1 MSPPTLKVRELGCR
15 PYLET
20 WEAMRTFT
28 DRRGRDTPDEL
39 WLLEHPPVY
48 TQGLA
53 GKPEHL
59 LDAGEI
65 PVIQTDRGGQITYHG
80 PGQLVAYPLL
90 DLNRLGVGI
99 RNLVATLEAITIDL
113 LADFGVSAKRKE
125 GAPGVFV
132 DDAKIAS
139 IGMKVR
145 RGCTF
150 HGLAFN
156 VSVELSPFERINPC
170 GFAGQPM
177 ARLVDLTGHRD
188 VAEIGRRL
196 AGRLAAAI
204 ALDWNIEE
212 THDENHPLAGR
223 CSTQSTNSNLPI
235 APRRSNPMKPRQP
248 KSGLKWS

>member
-1 MSPPTLKVRELGCR
+1 MSAPSLRVRELGCM

-20 WEAMRTFT
+20 WEAMRAFT
-28 DRRGRDTPDEL
+28 DGRSAETPDEL

-53 GKPEHL
+53 GKPEHV
-59 LDAGEI
+59 LDPGDI

-90 DLNRLGVGI
+90 DLDRLGLGI
-99 RNLVATLEAITIDL
+99 RTLVATLETVIIEL
-113 LADFGVSAKRKE
+113 LAHLGVPGQRKE
-125 GAPGVFV
+125 GVPGVFV
-132 DDAKIAS
+132 DGAKIAS

-156 VSVELSPFERINPC
+156 ITTDMSPFSHINPC

-177 ARLVDLTGHRD
+177 TRLQDIVDEPVR
-188 VAEIGRRL
+188 EIDIVHVGRLL
-196 AGRLAAAI
+196 AGQLARAI
-204 ALDWNIEE
+204 DLDWNIEP
-212 THDENHPLAGR
+212 THDEKHPLAVVTAAS
-223 CSTQSTNSNLPI
+223 STESVVHVESNET
-235 APRRSNPMKPRQP
+235 
-248 KSGLKWS
+248 

>member
-1 MSPPTLKVRELGCR
+1 MKLPSLKVRELGCR

-20 WEAMRTFT
+20 WEAMRAFT
-28 DRRGRDTPDEL
+28 DRRSAETADEL

-59 LDAGEI
+59 LDPGEI

-90 DLNRLGVGI
+90 DLDRLGLGI
-99 RNLVATLEAITIDL
+99 RNLVRTLESVTIEL
-113 LADFGVSAKRKE
+113 LAGLGVSGQRKE

-132 DDAKIAS
+132 GGAKIAS

-156 VSVELSPFERINPC
+156 IDMDLSPFARINPC

-177 ARLVDLTGHRD
+177 ARLAD
-188 VAEIGRRL
+188 VADDPAGDNDVERVGRLL
-196 AGRLAAAI
+196 AGRLADAI
-204 ALDWNIEE
+204 GLDWNMEA
-212 THDENHPLAGR
+212 THDENHPLAAVTGV
-223 CSTQSTNSNLPI
+223 SSAKSAVHVESNET
-235 APRRSNPMKPRQP
+235 
-248 KSGLKWS
+248 

>member
-1 MSPPTLKVRELGCR
+1 MNAPLKVRELGLR

-20 WEAMRTFT
+20 WMAMRAFT
-28 DRRGRDTPDEL
+28 DRRASDTPDEL

-53 GKPEHL
+53 GKPEHV

-65 PVIQTDRGGQITYHG
+65 PVVQTDRGGQITYHG

-90 DLNRLGVGI
+90 DLQRLGVGI
-99 RNLVATLEAITIDL
+99 RNMVALLESVTIDV
-113 LADFGVSAKRKE
+113 LADFGLKGQRRD

-156 VSVELSPFERINPC
+156 VELDLSPFSRINPC
-170 GFAGQPM
+170 GFAGQRM
-177 ARLVDLTGHRD
+177 ARLADLAEGSD
-188 VAEIGRRL
+188 VEQVGKAFTRGL
-196 AGRLAAAI
+196 ADGLG
-204 ALDWNIEE
+204 LDWALESTDDTGQLLSGLIQSE
-212 THDENHPLAGR
+212 TLVGAEK
-223 CSTQSTNSNLPI
+223 TQSGETQTTQI
-235 APRRSNPMKPRQP
+235 RS
-248 KSGLKWS
+248 

>member
-1 MSPPTLKVRELGCR
+1 MSLPILRIRELGLQ
-15 PYLET
+15 PYQEIWT
-20 WEAMRTFT
+20 AMRAFT
-28 DRRGRDTPDEL
+28 DRRARDTPDEL

-53 GKPEHL
+53 GKPKHV
-59 LDAGEI
+59 LDAGDI

-90 DLNRLGVGI
+90 DLERLGVGI
-99 RNLVATLEAITIDL
+99 RCLVSTLEAVTIEL
-113 LADFGVSAKRKE
+113 LADFGVHGERKQ

-132 DDAKIAS
+132 DGAKIAS

-156 VSVELSPFERINPC
+156 LDMDLSPFARINPC

-177 ARLVDLTGHRD
+177 ARLADLSGDCD
-188 VAEIGRRL
+188 VATIGRLLAERL
-196 AGRLAAAI
+196 TEALGLDATFERTDDTGDLLARFAAPGTT
-204 ALDWNIEE
+204 E
-212 THDENHPLAGR
+212 
-223 CSTQSTNSNLPI
+223 ST
-235 APRRSNPMKPRQP
+235 R
-248 KSGLKWS
+248 

>member
-1 MSPPTLKVRELGCR
+1 MNAPLKVRELGLR

-20 WEAMRTFT
+20 WMAMRAFT
-28 DRRGRDTPDEL
+28 DRRASDTPDEL

-53 GKPEHL
+53 GKPEHV

-65 PVIQTDRGGQITYHG
+65 PVVQTDRGGQITYHG

-90 DLNRLGVGI
+90 DLQRIGVGI
-99 RNLVATLEAITIDL
+99 RNMVALLESVTIDL
-113 LADFGVSAKRKE
+113 LADFGLKGRRRD

-156 VSVELSPFERINPC
+156 VNNNLFPFSRINPC

-177 ARLVDLTGHRD
+177 T
-188 VAEIGRRL
+188 RL
-196 AGRLAAAI
+196 ADLAEGSDVEQVGRAFTSGLADGLG
-204 ALDWNIEE
+204 LDWTLES
-212 THDENHPLAGR
+212 THDTSQLLAGLIQ
-223 CSTQSTNSNLPI
+223 SETPGAAENTQSGETQTTQI
-235 APRRSNPMKPRQP
+235 RS
-248 KSGLKWS
+248 

>member
-1 MSPPTLKVRELGCR
+1 MNAPLKVRELGIR

-20 WEAMRTFT
+20 WTAMRAFT
-28 DRRGRDTPDEL
+28 DRRASNTPDEL

-53 GKPEHL
+53 GKPEHV

-65 PVIQTDRGGQITYHG
+65 PVVQTDRGGQITYHG

-90 DLNRLGVGI
+90 DLQRLGVGI
-99 RNLVATLEAITIDL
+99 RNMVALLESVTIDV
-113 LADFGVSAKRKE
+113 LADFGLKGQRRD

-156 VSVELSPFERINPC
+156 VEVDLSPFSRINPC
-170 GFAGQPM
+170 GFAGQRM
-177 ARLVDLTGHRD
+177 T
-188 VAEIGRRL
+188 RL
-196 AGRLAAAI
+196 ADLAEGGDVEQVGKAFTRGLADGLG
-204 ALDWNIEE
+204 LDWALESTDDTGQLLSGLIQSE
-212 THDENHPLAGR
+212 TLVGAEK
-223 CSTQSTNSNLPI
+223 TQSGETQTTQI
-235 APRRSNPMKPRQP
+235 RS
-248 KSGLKWS
+248 

>member
-1 MSPPTLKVRELGCR
+1 MNAPLKVRELGIR

-20 WEAMRTFT
+20 WTAMRAFT
-28 DRRGRDTPDEL
+28 DRRASNTPDEL

-53 GKPEHL
+53 GKPEHV

-65 PVIQTDRGGQITYHG
+65 PVVQTDRGGQITYHG

-90 DLNRLGVGI
+90 DLQRLGVGI
-99 RNLVATLEAITIDL
+99 RNMVALLESVTIDV
-113 LADFGVSAKRKE
+113 LADFGLKGQRRD

-156 VSVELSPFERINPC
+156 VELDLSPFSRINPC
-170 GFAGQPM
+170 GFAGQRM
-177 ARLVDLTGHRD
+177 T
-188 VAEIGRRL
+188 RL
-196 AGRLAAAI
+196 ADLAEGSDVEQVGKAFTRGLADGLG
-204 ALDWNIEE
+204 LDWALESTDDTGQLLSGLIQSE
-212 THDENHPLAGR
+212 TLVGAEK
-223 CSTQSTNSNLPI
+223 TQSGETQTTQI
-235 APRRSNPMKPRQP
+235 RS
-248 KSGLKWS
+248 

>member
-1 MSPPTLKVRELGCR
+1 MSVPTLKVRELGCR
-15 PYLET
+15 PYLQT
-20 WEAMRTFT
+20 WEAMRAFT
-28 DRRGRDTPDEL
+28 DRRDARTADEL

-53 GKPEHL
+53 GKPEHV
-59 LDAGEI
+59 LDAGDI

-90 DLNRLGVGI
+90 DLERLGLGI
-99 RNLVATLEAITIDL
+99 RSLVAMLETVTIEL
-113 LADFGVSAKRKE
+113 LAGLGVAGQRIE

-132 DDAKIAS
+132 EGAKIAS

-156 VSVELSPFERINPC
+156 ITLDLSPFARINPC

-177 ARLVDLTGHRD
+177 TRLADIVDDTVGHSD
-188 VAEIGRRL
+188 VGTVGRQLARRL
-196 AGRLAAAI
+196 AEAI
-204 ALDWNIEE
+204 GLDWGIEA
-212 THDENHPLAGR
+212 THDEEHPLATVTGIPGVE
-223 CSTQSTNSNLPI
+223 SADHVESNET
-235 APRRSNPMKPRQP
+235 
-248 KSGLKWS
+248 